1 MVEREGAGCQRLFCL
16 LPCRL
21 LLIMTHFYKVL
32 GCGFKMNKRE
42 GEREVYCLIRNFNIL
57 SLEILAGYILI
68 FHTLHFNVAHYSNQ
82 FSLGRAL
89 TKQCPYCSSKA
100 LHLSVHAVVLGKSDG
115 SARGEHHS
123 LLPSLAFSAII
134 VTSSYQ
140 KIFRNRK
147 DEKADEKTTTL
158 MSQRKKNVLE
168 TAMK

>member
-1 MVEREGAGCQRLFCL
+1 M
-16 LPCRL
+16 
-21 LLIMTHFYKVL
+21 
-32 GCGFKMNKRE
+32 
-42 GEREVYCLIRNFNIL
+42 
-57 SLEILAGYILI
+57 
-68 FHTLHFNVAHYSNQ
+68 AHYSNQ

-123 LLPSLAFSAII
+123 LLPSLAFSAMI

-158 MSQRKKNVLE
+158 MASTFVCFSPRLVPIALPISVCILMSLTKGDNTNNFEQERPFACRYIYIGHHPLNPGSNVLHLRCKDS
-168 TAMK
+168 T